1 MVQPTL
7 DQYLTHLH
15 LDRSL
20 PVTQPYPD
28 HVHILPSDSLPFF
41 FVTTTQRVPTR
52 SHSFFPSIYLS
63 YCTDLYILLHC
74 SFTYLCISTGCES
87 SLRVNVLAN
96 IPDLRATSSTPVS
109 ISSDTV
115 QDGELPLSP
124 RPTLTTYNQKSTRSL
139 HNLIDLFIG
148 HRCQT
153 NPPPNSLAYPY
164 NGIRKLLAASEPSPL
179 RSIWTTTCNGQL
191 LLQ

>member
-1 MVQPTL
+1 MEEDREDKVTSRSRVRITFDASFALMKMTRCTCYVGRLIDQPLTRPLTL
-7 DQYLTHLH
+7 LH
-15 LDRSL
+15 IDHSL

-63 YCTDLYILLHC
+63 YCTDLCILLHC

-109 ISSDTV
+109 ISSD
-115 QDGELPLSP
+115 SP
-124 RPTLTTYNQKSTRSL
+124 RR
-139 HNLIDLFIG
+139 
-148 HRCQT
+148 
-153 NPPPNSLAYPY
+153 
-164 NGIRKLLAASEPSPL
+164 
-179 RSIWTTTCNGQL
+179 
-191 LLQ
+191 